1 MDIVDFLVLWLLRI
15 IFRTERIG
23 YIVFQRLFYIK
34 YKLLETMKESCESSL
49 LMESNDFLRTM
60 KGMGWLKCG
69 HVFVNDEQCR
79 ESLLRHGY
87 GAVK

>member
-1 MDIVDFLVLWLLRI
+1 MDIADFLVLWLRI
-15 IFRTERIG
+15 ISERIG
-23 YIVFQRLFYIK
+23 YTLSFNG

-69 HVFVNDEQCR
+69 HVFVNGEQCR